1 MVLYPREIFIL
12 QRIENCQPKMN
23 STRTKILIVF
33 LAFLGTFTT
42 ALADDIQSIGVPY
55 VQNYPKSSYL
65 SGNQNWSIAKD
76 KNGKDIYECD
86 EMSGEDAYGEKI
98 KGVVKFIDG
107 AFVLISSNHFFTQV
121 GHSNHSHT
129 YFRDMASQ
137 LEICGL
143 VIANLLVTEE

>member
-1 MVLYPREIFIL
+1 MNREIKFRVYDKL
-12 QRIENCQPKMN
+12 SKRMAMVTKMEFMPFPEMW
-23 STRTKILIVF
+23 IW
-33 LAFLGTFTT
+33 
-42 ALADDIQSIGVPY
+42 DDGHSNG
-55 VQNYPKSSYL
+55 SSPHVYHL
-65 SGNQNWSIAKD
+65 MQYTGLKD

-107 AFVLISSNHFFTQV
+107 AFLLISHNHFFTQV

-129 YFRDMASQ
+129 YFRDMAGQ

-143 VIANLLVTEE
+143 VIADLKVAEE